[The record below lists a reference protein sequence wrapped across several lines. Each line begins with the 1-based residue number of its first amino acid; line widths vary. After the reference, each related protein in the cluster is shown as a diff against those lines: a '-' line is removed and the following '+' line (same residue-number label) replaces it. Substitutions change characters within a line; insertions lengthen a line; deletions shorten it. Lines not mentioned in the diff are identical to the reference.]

1 MFMLKMTFDHSVIRP
16 VLFSF
21 VILWCFV
28 LLVCIIINVYFVIT
42 FSDRQQV
49 MLQVD
54 ASDVDLEI
62 MREREEAMQQLEV
75 CMSV

>member
-1 MFMLKMTFDHSVIRP
+1 M
-16 VLFSF
+16 
-21 VILWCFV
+21 